1 MNIPAQTIH
10 IEYDKLRQ
18 AAERFGFQR
27 EVSLIDQK
35 GNNPEGL
42 FTLLVMGPQGSGKS
56 TIINLLLQR
65 HIIPRSTQTEWI
77 NIFRRPEGKE
87 EFAEIVLQD
96 DSGRRSILKATI
108 QQASALLQPSST
120 ELTLHTASIDRI
132 IWHVNTLGIPETV
145 ALAELPSKI
154 TRAKA
159 ERYFWECDGIL
170 FVISS
175 LQLEEEEEFASSLD
189 LLREASSKVPISTLG
204 VLTHMDLFPQK
215 RWLQVLQEARNGIGK
230 YLDAVVP
237 CSNRP
242 EDIGS
247 GLQDSNA
254 MFLREI
260 RYRFFASATSLRE
273 KNRALFV
280 EAMREGLAH
289 RFEHYVDTVLKNKWA
304 YNQFRA
310 EVKEELTTIN
320 GDIKKKI
327 QQFVEDQKNISLAK
341 AAALDGFDNSSNVV
355 PASPSASSSAAFGTD
370 IYQYISQ
377 STQRLFAQLSFSSE
391 GITKI
396 KLDTSKG
403 NHIVTQPGGSE
414 ISPISFRLP
423 SVPLDKVA
431 LLCGEKDFGTYKAEM
446 LAENKEVALYG
457 DDSFQQA
464 SPLPAD
470 EWITATEWVPLIAN
484 EAKKDLED
492 WLIEATNK
500 LQQNLNRSAEHTFR
514 AIHGFLPNETPVV
527 LMPLEETY
535 EHLIKTPLR
544 IPTPHLPG
552 ENLSPVL
559 FLCRMQE
566 AEFVHI
572 WNKQLIRRCF
582 DYVVPLLRKKLLQDI
597 EQARKQLNEQWEGS
611 KDSIHKRVDVVWKRY
626 GRRLALK
633 SAVKWSIPW
642 VSSLM
647 RDRLMDPVSYLART
661 RLNVRAPYDYPVS
674 LFLNKEP
681 DEFLQPTD
689 KAIERPLTPDQFIAD
704 LLQERVYQ
712 SASRIWRKNES
723 ILIRQPLRKA
733 VRRRTTQA
741 LGLLFVFGFIWI
753 MLFGTSTVSLW
764 ILILLSLP
772 YVGITGVYIKK
783 MVDKNYRSGGDVQAQ
798 RVFEKIQY
806 NVDNRLNKLR
816 DHIIDQMNPDDLW
829 DEVSHLLKNN
839 QTIPKGVYLP
849 YQDLIKRLEAM
860 HSRKKNRR
868 PAVYADIEEA

>member
-1 MNIPAQTIH
+1 MNIPAPTIH

-27 EVSLIDQK
+27 EVSLINQK
-35 GNNPEGL
+35 GSDPEGL
-42 FTLLVMGPQGSGKS
+42 FTLLVMGPSESGKS

-77 NIFRRPEGKE
+77 NIYRRPEGKE
-87 EFAEIVLQD
+87 EFAEIVLYD
-96 DSGRRSILKATI
+96 ETGRQNTLKATI
-108 QQASALLQPSST
+108 PQATALLQPTSA
-120 ELTLHTASIDRI
+120 ELPIHTASIDKI
-132 IWHVNTLGIPETV
+132 TWHINTQGIPDTV
-145 ALAELPSKI
+145 ALAELPSSI

-175 LQLEEEEEFASSLD
+175 LQLQEEEKINASIS
-189 LLREASSKVPISTLG
+189 LLREASSKIPVSTLG
-204 VLTHMDLFPQK
+204 VLTHMDLYPQK
-215 RWLQVLQEARNGIGK
+215 RWLQVLQEARNGVGK
-230 YLDAVVP
+230 FLDAVVP

-273 KNRALFV
+273 KNQALFV
-280 EAMREGLAH
+280 EAMRQGLAE
-289 RFEHYVDTVLKNKWA
+289 RFEHYVDTVLKNKWS

-310 EVKEELTTIN
+310 EVKEELKVIN
-320 GDIKKKI
+320 RDVKKKI
-327 QQFVEDQKNISLAK
+327 QKFIENQKNINLAK
-341 AAALDGFDNSSNVV
+341 AATLDSFDNTAA
-355 PASPSASSSAAFGTD
+355 PDLIDSPNTSTTFGTD

-377 STQRLFAQLSFSSE
+377 STQRLFARLSFDS
-391 GITKI
+391 GGVTKI

-403 NHIVTQPGGSE
+403 NHIVTQRGQTD

-423 SVPLDKVA
+423 AVPLEKVA
-431 LLCGEKDFGTYKAEM
+431 LLCGEKDYSTYKTEL
-446 LAENKEVALYG
+446 LAANNEVAVYG
-457 DDSFQQA
+457 DEEFEQA
-464 SPLPAD
+464 MALPAD
-470 EWITATEWVPLIAN
+470 EWITATEWVPLIAK
-484 EAKKDLED
+484 EAQKDLED
-492 WLIEATNK
+492 WLVEASNK

-514 AIHGFLPNETPVV
+514 AIHGFLPIETPVV

-566 AEFVHI
+566 AEFVQI

-611 KDSIHKRVDVVWKRY
+611 KDSIHKRVDIVWKRY

-647 RDRLMDPVSYLART
+647 RDRLMDPVSYLSRT

-674 LFLNKEP
+674 LFLNKDSE
-681 DEFLQPTD
+681 EFLQPTD

-704 LLQERVYQ
+704 LLQERVYR
-712 SASRIWRKNES
+712 SATRIWRKNES
-723 ILIRQPLRKA
+723 ILITQPLRKV

-741 LGLLFVFGFIWI
+741 LGILFGFAFIWI
-753 MLFGTSTVSLW
+753 MMFGTSAISLW
-764 ILILLSLP
+764 VLGFLSLP
-772 YVGITGVYIKK
+772 YVGLTGMYIKK
-783 MVDKNYRSGGDVQAQ
+783 MVDRTYRSGGNVQAQ
-798 RVFEKIQY
+798 RVFEKIQH

-816 DHIIDQMNPDDLW
+816 DHIIDEMNPDELW
-829 DEVSHLLKNN
+829 DEVSKLLKDN
-839 QTIPKGVYLP
+839 QTIPSGVYLP
-849 YQDLIKRLEAM
+849 YQELIKRLETM
-860 HSRKKNRR
+860 HARKKNRR
-868 PAVYADIEEA
+868 PVVYAELQEG

>member
-1 MNIPAQTIH
+1 MNIPAPTIH

-18 AAERFGFQR
+18 AAERFGFHR

-35 GNNPEGL
+35 GKDPEGL
-42 FTLLVMGPQGSGKS
+42 FTLLVMGPEESGKS

-65 HIIPRSTQTEWI
+65 HVIPQSVEADWI
-77 NIFRRPEGKE
+77 NIYRKAKGKD
-87 EFAEIVLQD
+87 EFAEIVLFD
-96 DSGRRSILKATI
+96 EKGRRNTLQATI
-108 QQASALLQPSST
+108 KQASALLQPSNSELSIHST
-120 ELTLHTASIDRI
+120 SIERI
-132 IWHVNTLGIPETV
+132 TWHITTQGIPETI
-145 ALAELPSKI
+145 ALAELPANI
-154 TRAKA
+154 PPPKA
-159 ERYFWECDGIL
+159 DQYFWECDGIL

-175 LQLEEEEEFASSLD
+175 LQLDEEEKVAGSLD
-189 LLREASSKVPISTLG
+189 LLRQASEKIPMSTLG

-215 RWLQVLQEARNGIGK
+215 RWLQVLQEARNGVGK

-242 EDIGS
+242 EDIGND
-247 GLQDSNA
+247 LQDTNT

-260 RYRFFASATSLRE
+260 RYRFFASALSLRE
-273 KNRALFV
+273 KNQTLFV
-280 EAMREGLAH
+280 EAMRQGLAQ
-289 RFEHYVDTVLKNKWA
+289 RFEHYVDDVLKNKWA
-304 YNQFRA
+304 YNQFRM
-310 EVKEELTTIN
+310 EVQTELTSIKE
-320 GDIKKKI
+320 DIQKKI
-327 QQFVEDQKNISLAK
+327 QQFIENQKNISLAR
-341 AAALDGFDNSSNVV
+341 AATLDRFDTTNGNALHSNT
-355 PASPSASSSAAFGTD
+355 STSAQTFGTD

-377 STQRLFAQLSFSSE
+377 NTQRLFAKLSFTSE

-396 KLDTSKG
+396 RLDTSKG
-403 NHIVTQPGGSE
+403 NHITTQKRGTDLA
-414 ISPISFRLP
+414 PISFRLP
-423 SVPLDKVA
+423 AVPLEKAA
-431 LLCGEKDFGTYKAEM
+431 LLCGELDFTTYKNKV
-446 LAENKEVALYG
+446 LAEKKEVAIYG
-457 DDSFQQA
+457 DEESNSNA
-464 SPLPAD
+464 NPLPAD
-470 EWITATEWVPLIAN
+470 EWVTATEWVPLVAR
-484 EAKKDLED
+484 EAKKELES
-492 WLIEATNK
+492 WLDDASRK

-566 AEFVHI
+566 AEFVEI

-647 RDRLMDPVSYLART
+647 RDRLMDPVSYLSRT
-661 RLNVRAPYDYPVS
+661 RLNVRAPYDYPAS
-674 LFLNKEP
+674 LFLNKESS
-681 DEFLQPTD
+681 EFLQSTD
-689 KAIERPLTPDQFIAD
+689 KAVERPLTPDQFIAD
-704 LLQERVYQ
+704 LLQERVYR
-712 SASRIWRKNES
+712 SASKIWRKNES
-723 ILIRQPLRKA
+723 ILVSQPLRKV

-741 LGLLFVFGFIWI
+741 LGVLAGFSFIWI
-753 MLFGTSTVSLW
+753 MMFGTSTVSLW
-764 ILILLSLP
+764 ALGLLSVP
-772 YVGITGVYIKK
+772 YIGIMAIMIKK
-783 MVDKNYRSGGDVQAQ
+783 MVDKTYKAGGNVQAQ
-798 RVFEKIQY
+798 RVFEKIQH

-816 DHIIDQMNPDDLW
+816 DHIIEEMNPDDLW
-829 DEVSHLLKNN
+829 DEVSNLLKSN
-839 QTIPKGVYLP
+839 QASPSAVYLE
-849 YQDLIKRLEAM
+849 YQDLIKRLELM

-868 PAVYADIEEA
+868 PTVYAES

>member
-1 MNIPAQTIH
+1 MNIPAPTIH

-27 EVSLIDQK
+27 EVSLINQK
-35 GNNPEGL
+35 GSNPEGL
-42 FTLLVMGPQGSGKS
+42 FTLLVMGPKESGKS

-65 HIIPRSTQTEWI
+65 HIIPRSTQTDWI
-77 NIFRRPEGKE
+77 NIYRRPEGKE
-87 EFAEIVLQD
+87 EFAEIILYD
-96 DSGRRSILKATI
+96 EKGRRNTLRSSIDQAT
-108 QQASALLQPSST
+108 SLLQPADT
-120 ELTLHTASIDRI
+120 ETHIHTASIDRI
-132 IWHVNTLGIPETV
+132 VWHVHTQGIPETV
-145 ALAELPSKI
+145 ALAELPSTI
-154 TRAKA
+154 TRSRA

-175 LQLEEEEEFASSLD
+175 LQLEEEELFTPSLH

-215 RWLQVLQEARNGIGK
+215 RWLQVLQEARSGIGK

-260 RYRFFASATSLRE
+260 RYRFFASASSLRE
-273 KNRALFV
+273 KNQALFV
-280 EAMREGLAH
+280 EAMRQGLAH
-289 RFEHYVDTVLKNKWA
+289 RFEHYVDTVLGNKWA

-310 EVKEELTTIN
+310 EVKLELNTIT
-320 GDIKKKI
+320 GDVKKKI
-327 QQFVEDQKNISLAK
+327 DQFIEDQKNISLAK
-341 AAALDGFDNSSNVV
+341 AAALDKLD
-355 PASPSASSSAAFGTD
+355 PAGDPLQQPGTPSSATTFGTD

-377 STQRLFAQLSFSSE
+377 STQRLFAKLSFE
-391 GITKI
+391 TAGVTKI

-403 NHIVTQPGGSE
+403 NHITTQNGRTD

-423 SVPLDKVA
+423 AVPLDKVA
-431 LLCGEKDFGTYKAEM
+431 LLCGEKEYTSYKAE
-446 LAENKEVALYG
+446 LIAKNKEVALYG
-457 DDSFQQA
+457 EDDFERSQ
-464 SPLPAD
+464 PVPAD
-470 EWITATEWVPLIAN
+470 EWITATEWVPLIAE
-484 EAKKDLED
+484 EARKDLEQ
-492 WLIEATNK
+492 WLQKATNK

-597 EQARKQLNEQWEGS
+597 EHARKQLNEQWEGS
-611 KDSIHKRVDVVWKRY
+611 KDSIHKRVDIVWKRY

-633 SAVKWSIPW
+633 GAVKWSIPW

-647 RDRLMDPVSYLART
+647 RDRLMDPVSYLSRT
-661 RLNVRAPYDYPVS
+661 RLNVRAPYDYPAS
-674 LFLNKEP
+674 LFLNKNSE
-681 DEFLQPTD
+681 EFLQPTD
-689 KAIERPLTPDQFIAD
+689 KAVERPLTPDQFIAD

-712 SASRIWRKNES
+712 SASKIWRKNES
-723 ILIRQPLRKA
+723 ILITQPLRKV

-741 LGLLFVFGFIWI
+741 LGLLFGFSFIWI
-753 MLFGTSTVSLW
+753 MMFGTSAVSLW
-764 ILILLSLP
+764 ILGLLSLP
-772 YVGITGVYIKK
+772 YIGTTGFFIKK
-783 MVDKNYRSGGDVQAQ
+783 MVDKTYKSGGDVQAQ
-798 RVFEKIQY
+798 RVFEKIQN

-816 DHIIDQMNPDDLW
+816 DHIIEEMHPDDLW
-829 DEVSHLLKNN
+829 DDVSNLLKTN
-839 QTIPKGVYLP
+839 QTTPSGVYLP
-849 YQDLIKRLEAM
+849 YQELIKRLEVM
-860 HSRKKNRR
+860 HTRKKNRR
-868 PAVYADIEEA
+868 KVVYLETEEA

>member
-1 MNIPAQTIH
+1 MNIPAPTIH

-35 GNNPEGL
+35 GSNPEGL
-42 FTLLVMGPQGSGKS
+42 FTLVVMGPQESGKS

-65 HIIPRSTQTEWI
+65 HIIPRSTQTDWI
-77 NIFRRPEGKE
+77 NIYRKPSGQE
-87 EFAEIVLQD
+87 EFAEITLYD
-96 DSGRRSILKATI
+96 ESGRQNTLKATI
-108 QQASALLQPSST
+108 EQATALLQPTNT
-120 ELTLHTASIDRI
+120 EKLIHTASIDRI
-132 IWHVNTLGIPETV
+132 TWHIHTQGIPDTV
-145 ALAELPSKI
+145 ALAELPSHI
-154 TRAKA
+154 LRSKA
-159 ERYFWECDGIL
+159 EQYFWECDGIL

-175 LQLEEEEEFASSLD
+175 LQLEDDEIIAPSIN

-242 EDIGS
+242 EDIGN

-273 KNRALFV
+273 KNQALFV
-280 EAMREGLAH
+280 EAMRQGLAQ

-310 EVKEELTTIN
+310 EVKEELKTVTGN
-320 GDIKKKI
+320 IKRKI
-327 QQFVEDQKNISLAK
+327 QQFIENQKNISLAK
-341 AAALDGFDNSSNVV
+341 AATLDGLDHNQTTN
-355 PASPSASSSAAFGTD
+355 PQAKATTSSSAFGTD

-377 STQRLFAQLSFSSE
+377 STQRLFGKLTFDDE
-391 GITKI
+391 GITRI

-403 NHIVTQPGGSE
+403 NHITTQNGHST

-423 SVPLDKVA
+423 AVPLEKIA
-431 LLCGEKDFGTYKAEM
+431 LLCGEKKYSAYKAEL
-446 LAENKEVALYG
+446 LAQDKEVALYG
-457 DDSFQQA
+457 EDDLERSSA
-464 SPLPAD
+464 LPAD
-470 EWITATEWVPLIAN
+470 EWITASEWVPLIAR
-484 EAKKDLED
+484 EAQKDLEG
-492 WLIEATNK
+492 WLVDAANM

-566 AEFVHI
+566 PEFVHI

-611 KDSIHKRVDVVWKRY
+611 KDSIHKRVDIVWKRY

-633 SAVKWSIPW
+633 NAVKWSIPW

-674 LFLNKEP
+674 LFLNKDSE
-681 DEFLQPTD
+681 EFLQPTD

-723 ILIRQPLRKA
+723 ILITQPLRKI

-741 LGLLFVFGFIWI
+741 LGLLFGFCFIWI
-753 MLFGTSTVSLW
+753 MMFGTSATSLW
-764 ILILLSLP
+764 VLGLLSLP
-772 YVGITGVYIKK
+772 YVGFTGMFIKK
-783 MVDKNYRSGGDVQAQ
+783 MVDKTYKSGGNVQAQ
-798 RVFEKIQY
+798 RVFEKIQN
-806 NVDNRLNKLR
+806 NVDDRLNKLR
-816 DHIIDQMNPDDLW
+816 DHIIEEMHPDDLW
-829 DEVSHLLKNN
+829 DEVSNLLKNN
-839 QTIPKGVYLP
+839 QTLPSGAYLP
-849 YQDLIKRLEAM
+849 YHDLIKRLEVM
-860 HSRKKNRR
+860 HTRKKNRR
-868 PAVYADIEEA
+868 QVVYLDTQEA